1 MIEYPILSLLI
12 WLPIA
17 GGAAV
22 LVMDALGNTACR
34 QTALIVSILTF
45 MLSIPLYFGFDTST
59 ASMQFQENIPWIAAF
74 NANYYLGVDGI
85 SMPLIILTTFTT
97 VLVVLAGWQVIRDKT
112 AQYMAAFLIMEGL
125 MNGVFA
131 ALDAVLFYVFWEAML
146 IPMFLIIGVWG
157 GPRRVYA
164 TIKFF
169 LYTFLGSVFMLVAL
183 IYMYIKSGSFSILDF
198 HLLPLGMTEQT
209 LIFLAFLMA
218 FAVKVPMWPVHTWL
232 PDAHVEAPTGGS
244 VILAAIM
251 LKIGGYGFLR
261 FSLPITPDAS
271 HALDWLIILM
281 SLVAVVYIG
290 FVALVQSDMKK
301 LIAYSSIAHM
311 GFVTL
316 GIFLVFTLLDNS
328 GSVDGAALGMEGG
341 MVQMISHGF
350 ISGALFLCVGVLYD
364 RVHSREI
371 SAYGGLVN
379 TMPVFAAF
387 MVLFAMANSG
397 LPGTSGFVGEFMVIL
412 ASFKAN
418 FWFALLAA
426 TTLILGAAYSLWMVK
441 RVVFGDI
448 ANDKVRQLEDIN
460 GREFFILA
468 SLALAVLLFGLWPA
482 PLVEVMHASVDNL
495 LLHLSVS
502 KLPPAETG
510 VALLQAV
517 QP

>member
-1 MIEYPILSLLI
+1 MIDYAILSWLI

-17 GGAAV
+17 GGAV
-22 LVMDALGNTACR
+22 LLVMDAMGNTGSR
-34 QTALIVSILTF
+34 QLALLLAIVTFVLSFQLYTNFDATTAV
-45 MLSIPLYFGFDTST
+45 
-59 ASMQFQENIPWIAAF
+59 MQYQENIPWISTF
-74 NANYYLGVDGI
+74 SANYHLGIDGI
-85 SMPLIILTTFTT
+85 SMPLIILTTFTS
-97 VLVVLAGWQVIRDKT
+97 VLVVLAGWQVIQKKT

-125 MNGVFA
+125 MIGVFA

-146 IPMFLIIGVWG
+146 VPMFLIIGVWG
-157 GPRRVYA
+157 GPNRVYA

-169 LYTFLGSVFMLVAL
+169 LYTFFGSVFMLVAL
-183 IYMYIKSGSFSILDF
+183 IYMYMKSGSFSILAF
-198 HLLPLGMTEQT
+198 HILPLNMTEQV
-209 LIFLAFLMA
+209 LIFIAFLLA

-271 HALDWLIILM
+271 HALDWLIIGM
-281 SLVAVVYIG
+281 SLIAVVYIG
-290 FVALVQSDMKK
+290 FVALVQQDMKK

-311 GFVTL
+311 GFVTM
-316 GIFLVFTLLDNS
+316 GIFLVFALLDRN
-328 GSVDGAALGMEGG
+328 GSLQGAQLGMEGG

-364 RVHSREI
+364 RMHSRQI
-371 SAYGGLVN
+371 SDYGGVAN

-418 FWFALLAA
+418 FWFAFLAA

-441 RVVFGDI
+441 RVIFGDI
-448 ANDKVRQLEDIN
+448 ANDNVQQLDDVN
-460 GREFFILA
+460 AREFVILA
-468 SLALAVLLFGLWPA
+468 SLAVMVLFFGLYPA
-482 PLVEVMHASVDNL
+482 PLIDVMHASIDNL
-495 LLHLSVS
+495 LAHVTVS
-502 KLPPAETG
+502 KLPTETG
-510 VALLQAV
+510 VVLLGTGN
-517 QP
+517 

>member
-1 MIEYPILSLLI
+1 MIEYPLLSLLV

-17 GGAAV
+17 GGAVV

-59 ASMQFQENIPWIAAF
+59 ASMQFQEIIPWIEAF

-97 VLVVLAGWQVIRDKT
+97 MLVVLAGWQVIKDKT

-125 MNGVFA
+125 MNGVFS

-183 IYMYIKSGSFSILDF
+183 IYMYFKSGSFSILDF

-371 SAYGGLVN
+371 SAYGGVVN

-441 RVVFGDI
+441 RVVFGEV
-448 ANDKVRQLEDIN
+448 ANENVRQLEDIN

-468 SLALAVLLFGLWPA
+468 SLALVVLLFGLWPA

-495 LLHLSVS
+495 LLQVSVS

-517 QP
+517 RP